1 MEKVSATEIAE
12 ALGVHKRTVQLRAGR
27 ENWKLVTDT
36 SRGGPVKSYLL
47 RHLPEEVR
55 IQVVRHRVAGG
66 QMIVAPAIAEAIEK
80 ARAGRQDRAEQ
91 AEVERIRRERQHAA
105 FAQLRAEKQA
115 VAYGR
120 RDVLRACNGY
130 LQAAAADRKK
140 DGIAEFAKLYNAGD
154 IKLPEQVRVHVP
166 SVSVS
171 TILRWQRDF
180 NHGGMLA
187 LVNGYCNPKKGST
200 TLAQEHQ
207 DFAVSM
213 LVAHPHCTINV
224 IRDGMQARYNG
235 QTPNLSAIRRFVN
248 RWKIEHKSLL
258 LFMANPDAWK
268 GKHMFA
274 FGTAD
279 EQIERVNQRWEFDST
294 PADVLL
300 TDGRHCVIGVVDVFT
315 RRLKLLVSKTSRA
328 TAVAA
333 LVRRS
338 IIDWGVP
345 ETVKT
350 DNGSDYVSRHLVGIF
365 EALRIEQILCPPFT
379 PEAKPHIERAF
390 KTFSYGIVEL
400 LPGYIGHSVADRK
413 AIEARRSFADRLMR
427 RGEPGA
433 DVEPIAVS
441 MTAEELQTLCDRWC
455 EAIYHQNRHRGL
467 DNRTPAEVA
476 RAWQGTEQR
485 ITDLRALDIL
495 LAEAPRETAIISK
508 KGVKCDGRWYIAEEM
523 AGLEGETVRVKLDPA
538 DFGTIYLFGEDGKFI
553 CVAVDPLRLGHD
565 RAEIVARSKH
575 LQKQIVREGSKE
587 LKKLARAQAVEQIH
601 TEILEHREAQIANIV
616 ELPRRSEEYSTPAL
630 QEAARAVAAID
641 TERRGQREMDD
652 IAADASIFVDMPE
665 RISMA
670 KARPAEKVAL
680 IFTDTDRYLNI
691 SATARCNG
699 FMTRSNAEWLD
710 EFYQTAS
717 GRFYYNNEG
726 DIRKR
731 LPIRIVGEQDAAEE

>member
-1 MEKVSATEIAE
+1 MERLSAADIAE
-12 ALGVHKRTVQLRAGR
+12 ATGLHKTSVIRRADKEQWPFVSDGSKGGSIRTYIV
-27 ENWKLVTDT
+27 
-36 SRGGPVKSYLL
+36 
-47 RHLPEEVR
+47 RHLPDEIR
-55 IQVVRHRVAGG
+55 IKVARYRIASG
-66 QMIVAPAIAEAIEK
+66 QMVVAPAIAEAVEK

-91 AEVERIRRERQHAA
+91 AEVERIRRERQHAM

-120 RDVLRACNGY
+120 RDVLRACDSY
-130 LQAAAADRKK
+130 LKAAAIDLKK
-140 DGIAEFAKLYNAGD
+140 EGIAEFAALYNNGD
-154 IKLPEQVRVHVP
+154 IKLPEAVRIHVP

-180 NHGGMLA
+180 NASGIMG

-200 TLAQEHQ
+200 TLAKEHQ

-213 LVAHPHCTINV
+213 IVSHPHCTINV
-224 IRDGMQARYNG
+224 ICDGMQARFNG
-235 QTPNLSAIRRFVN
+235 HTPNLSAIRRFVN
-248 RWKIEHKSLL
+248 SWRLQHASLL
-258 LFMANPDAWK
+258 LYMANPDAWK

-300 TDGRHCVIGVVDVFT
+300 TDGRHCVIGVVDVYT

-333 LVRRS
+333 LVRRA
-338 IIDWGVP
+338 IIAWGVP
-345 ETVKT
+345 ESVKT
-350 DNGSDYVSRHLVGIF
+350 DNGSDYVSKHLVGVF
-365 EALRIEQILCPPFT
+365 EALNIEQILCPPFT
-379 PEAKPHIERAF
+379 PEAKPHIERSF
-390 KTFSYGIVEL
+390 KTFSHGIVEL
-400 LPGYIGHSVADRK
+400 LPGFIGHSVADRK

-427 RGEPGA
+427 RGE
-433 DVEPIAVS
+433 AVDPVTLP
-441 MTAEELQTLCDRWC
+441 MTAEELQVLCDRWC
-455 EAIYHQNRHRGL
+455 EAIYHQNQHRGL

-476 RAWQGTEQR
+476 RAWQGTERR

-495 LAEAPRETAIISK
+495 LAEAPRETAVISK
-508 KGVKCDGRWYIAEEM
+508 KGVRCDGRWYIAEEM
-523 AGLEGETVRVKLDPA
+523 AGIEGETVRVKLDPA

-565 RAEIVARSKH
+565 RAEIVARSKA

-587 LKKLARAQAVEQIH
+587 LKKLAREQATETIH

-616 ELPRRSEEYSTPAL
+616 ELPKRSEEYTTPAL
-630 QEAARAVAAID
+630 GEAAKAVAAID
-641 TERRGQREMDD
+641 AERRGQREMDD
-652 IAADASIFVDMPE
+652 IALDTSIHVDIGE

-670 KARPAEKVAL
+670 KARPQEKMVL
-680 IFTDTDRYLNI
+680 IFTDTDKYLNI
-691 SATARCNG
+691 RDTAVQKGC
-699 FMTRSNAEWLD
+699 MTIDNAQWLE

-731 LPIRIVGEQDAAEE
+731 LPIRLVGAAEE

>member
-1 MEKVSATEIAE
+1 MERVTAAEIAE
-12 ALGVHKRTVQLRAGR
+12 VLGVRKRTVRSRARR
-27 ENWKLVTDT
+27 ENWKFVMDT
-36 SRGGPVKSYLL
+36 SRGGAARAYLV
-47 RHLPEEVR
+47 RHLPEEIR
-55 IQVVRHRVAGG
+55 IQVARHRVAGG
-66 QMIVAPAIAEAIEK
+66 QMIVSPAVAVAVEK

-91 AEVERIRRERQHAA
+91 AEVEQIRRERQHAA

-115 VAYGR
+115 VAYAR
-120 RDVLRACNGY
+120 RDVLRGCDSY
-130 LQAAAADRKK
+130 LQAAAVDRKK
-140 DGIAEFAKLYNAGD
+140 DGIAEFARLYNDGE
-154 IKLPEQVRVHVP
+154 IKLPEQVRLHVP

-171 TILRWQRDF
+171 TLLRWQRDF

-187 LVNGYCNPKKGST
+187 LVNGYRNQKKGST
-200 TLAQEHQ
+200 SLTKDLQ
-207 DFAVSM
+207 DFAISM
-213 LVAHPHCTINV
+213 LVAHPHCTINI

-235 QTPNLSAIRRFVN
+235 QIPSLSAIRRFVN

-268 GKHMFA
+268 SKHMFA

-279 EQIERVNQRWEFDST
+279 EQIERVNQCWEIDST

-315 RRLKLLVSKTSRA
+315 RRLKMLVSKTSRA
-328 TAVAA
+328 TAVAS

-338 IIDWGVP
+338 FIAWGVP

-379 PEAKPHIERAF
+379 PEAKPYIERAF
-390 KTFSYGIVEL
+390 KTFSHGIVEL

-427 RGEPGA
+427 RGEPGE
-433 DVEPIAVS
+433 DVEPVAVS

-455 EAIYHQNRHRGL
+455 EAIYHQNPHRGL

-495 LAEAPRETAIISK
+495 LAEAPRKTAIISK

-538 DFGTIYLFGEDGKFI
+538 DFGTIYLFSEDGEFI

-565 RAEIVARSKH
+565 RAKIVARSKH
-575 LQKQIVREGSKE
+575 LQKQIVREGSRE
-587 LKKLARAQAVEQIH
+587 LKKLARTQAVEQIH
-601 TEILEHREAQIANIV
+601 TEILEYREAQIANVV
-616 ELPRRSEEYSTPAL
+616 ELPKKSEDYTTPAL
-630 QEAARAVAAID
+630 KEAARAVEAID
-641 TERRGQREMDD
+641 AARRADREMDD
-652 IAADASIFVDMPE
+652 IGQDASIYVDVHE
-665 RISMA
+665 RISLA
-670 KARPAEKVAL
+670 KAQPDEKIAL
-680 IFTDTDRYLNI
+680 IFTDTDRYCNI
-691 SATARCNG
+691 RSMAWNNRTI
-699 FMTRSNAEWLD
+699 TRANAEWLD
-710 EFYQTAS
+710 EFYQTPS
-717 GRFYYNNEG
+717 GRFYYNAEG

-731 LPIRIVGEQDAAEE
+731 LQLRILNEGAAEE